1 MITSLR
7 KAFAFLACLSAIFS
21 PSARVVGADASKP
34 EETAVPRVETS
45 PDLPVVVRQNYILQ
59 PQDVLKV
66 FVFQHDDLNKQTEA
80 VQVSP
85 EHTVSLPLV
94 GVVNLRDKTARQAEQ
109 IIRDAYDRDFLVNP
123 QVSVIVVKYSESS
136 VNVLGQVGKPDRVPF
151 PQEKGLTIIEAIA
164 LAGGPTRLADL
175 RRVKLTR
182 KYDDGSSSV
191 EEIDVSAMMNKGA
204 RGGVQLRTGDVI
216 YVPERI
222 L

>member
-1 MITSLR
+1 MMNCLKKALALTTCCLAVSLP
-7 KAFAFLACLSAIFS
+7 ACLGAEASKADEAAAVRVE
-21 PSARVVGADASKP
+21 PSADAAP
-34 EETAVPRVETS
+34 ANRP
-45 PDLPVVVRQNYILQ
+45 NYILQ

-85 EHTVSLPLV
+85 EYTISLPLV
-94 GVVNLRDKTARQAEQ
+94 GVINLREKNARQAEQ

-123 QVSVIVVKYSESS
+123 QVSVIVVKYSERN

-182 KYDDGSSSV
+182 KYEDGSSSV
-191 EEIDVSAMMNKGA
+191 EEIDISAMMNKGA
-204 RGGVQLRTGDVI
+204 RGAVQLRTGDVI

>member
-1 MITSLR
+1 MSKVRRGRLSPLLIVLAGVLTVSNPLASEAPPAPLAEAPSL
-7 KAFAFLACLSAIFS
+7 
-21 PSARVVGADASKP
+21 
-34 EETAVPRVETS
+34 
-45 PDLPVVVRQNYILQ
+45 DLPLPVPANYTLQ

-66 FVFQHDDLNKQTEA
+66 FIFQHDDLNKQTEA

-85 EHTVSLPLV
+85 EHTISLPLV

-109 IIRDAYDRDFLVNP
+109 VIRDAYDRDYLVNP
-123 QVSVIVVKYSESS
+123 QVSVIVVKYADRS
-136 VNVLGQVGKPDRVPF
+136 VNVLGQVGKPDRIPF

-175 RRVKLTR
+175 KRVKLTR
-182 KYDDGSSSV
+182 KYDDGTSSV
-191 EEIDVSAMMNKGA
+191 SEVDVSSMMIKGG
-204 RGGVQLRTGDVI
+204 RGAIPLRTGDVI